1 MLHTKGNKLS
11 FQIGSRKDIGFFAK
25 SNRPDDSC
33 HLFLNENEHIISKM
47 ICHPVIDI
55 KKVQVAIKQPREQ
68 SISRLYVQWTLVV
81 VMHDILPLP

>member
-1 MLHTKGNKLS
+1 MQN
-11 FQIGSRKDIGFFAK
+11 QIEGMTHVYNFMNARQ
-25 SNRPDDSC
+25 
-33 HLFLNENEHIISKM
+33 LIISKM

>member
-1 MLHTKGNKLS
+1 MGREKILDFVQN
-11 FQIGSRKDIGFFAK
+11 QIDRMI
-25 SNRPDDSC
+25 
-33 HLFLNENEHIISKM
+33 HVIIFLNEYEQVISKM

>member
-1 MLHTKGNKLS
+1 MGREKILDFLQN
-11 FQIGSRKDIGFFAK
+11 QIDRMI
-25 SNRPDDSC
+25 
-33 HLFLNENEHIISKM
+33 HVIIFLNEYEHIISKM

-81 VMHDILPLP
+81 VMHDILPLL